1 MANRLAEPL
10 RAEGL
15 DVPVLT
21 SFNGRPGGDVVV
33 SLHLTADDEAAD
45 VARRARAFWDG
56 STVGRSVAVLVR
68 NRSQIP
74 RIEAALRAVELPVQ
88 VVGVGGLLATPEVAD
103 VVATL
108 RVIADPERG
117 DALMRLLTGARCASV
132 HAISTLSP
140 AGLAFSSTAT
150 MRRTPTLTR
159 STAAASSTHS
169 TRCRGRLV
177 LRRRRPSAR
186 RPVRRASRAAQTV
199 RPAVADLVHDVERTS
214 AWTWRSRPGSDPVGA
229 PTWIA
234 SLTS

>member
-1 MANRLAEPL
+1 MTTSFRNGERILSVANRLAEPL

-33 SLHLTADDEAAD
+33 LLHLTADDEAAD

-117 DALMRLLTGARCASV
+117 DALMRLLTGARWRIGPRDLDA
-132 HAISTLSP
+132 
-140 AGLAFSSTAT
+140 LARWS
-150 MRRTPTLTR
+150 
-159 STAAASSTHS
+159 
-169 TRCRGRLV
+169 RGSRP
-177 LRRRRPSAR
+177 RRPCAGR
-186 RPVRRASRAAQTV
+186 RP
-199 RPAVADLVHDVERTS
+199 
-214 AWTWRSRPGSDPVGA
+214 
-229 PTWIA
+229 
-234 SLTS
+234 